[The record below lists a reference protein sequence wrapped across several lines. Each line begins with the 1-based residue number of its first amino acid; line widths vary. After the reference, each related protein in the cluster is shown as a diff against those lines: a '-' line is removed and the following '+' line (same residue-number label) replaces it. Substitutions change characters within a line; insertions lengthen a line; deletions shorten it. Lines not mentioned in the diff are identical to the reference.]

1 MIELIKEFDN
11 MKKMKLF
18 EIEIDEEFYIYYIS
32 ATQKGLE
39 AGGCSNTGF
48 MPYGLIVD
56 FEEDSTL
63 DIHLEALYELC
74 YEDAFENKE

>member
-11 MKKMKLF
+11 MRQMKLF

-48 MPYGLIVD
+48 MPYGLICEW
-56 FEEDSTL
+56 EEDCDL
-63 DIHLEALYELC
+63 DYHLQGLHELC
-74 YEDAFENKE
+74 YEDAMSNL